1 MPMRP
6 VKPIEPI
13 RPVRGIRGITL
24 RRVPSFKQLRMWLV
38 FARQKAKDGPKRPQA
53 GAQSLVAPPEVLLD
67 RESESDNGAADHLH
81 IDKLA

>member
-1 MPMRP
+1 MRTVRP
-6 VKPIEPI
+6 VEPI

-24 RRVPSFKQLRMWLV
+24 RRVPSFRQLRMWLV

-53 GAQSLVAPPEVLLD
+53 GAQAAIASPEVPVG
-67 RESESDNGAADHLH
+67 RESEEDRSAADRGH